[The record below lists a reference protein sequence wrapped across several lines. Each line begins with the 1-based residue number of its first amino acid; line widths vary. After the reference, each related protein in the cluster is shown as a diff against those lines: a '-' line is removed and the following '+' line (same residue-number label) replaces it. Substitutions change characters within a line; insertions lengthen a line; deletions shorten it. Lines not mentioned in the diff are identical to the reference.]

1 MKRLPKILAECYTDA
16 KGRPEPKMVLGTA
29 LVLFSVVYLIVWK
42 NLQGAEFIGGMGVAL
57 MGTCAIADGFNDYRM
72 PPSDGHQIP
81 PGE

>member
-1 MKRLPKILAECYTDA
+1 MKLGKFLSGCYTDA
-16 KGRPEPKMVLGTA
+16 KGRPEPKMILGT
-29 LVLFSVVYLIVWK
+29 LLILSSVAYLIIWK
-42 NLQGAEFIGGMGVAL
+42 SLQGAEFIGGMGVAL